1 MENKEKGSFLYKVA
15 IARKINAVISLV
27 CTFLILVHSGYD
39 ALWMFMRGKLPNL
52 PKPLAFILLW
62 FVVIH
67 VVLSIVT
74 AILGSKGKTK
84 KDEKMYAKP
93 NKETLLQRVLAI
105 LIVLML
111 PLHIIGM
118 GNHLNPKILHSIL
131 HPIMFFAVYAHTGI
145 SFNKALI
152 TLGIGDAKLIKVLGI
167 VAKVVCML
175 LFVASVIGL
184 YFVMYGKWLG

>member
-27 CTFLILVHSGYD
+27 CTFLILVHGGYD
-39 ALWMFMRGKLPNL
+39 ALCMFMRGKLPNL
-52 PKPLAFILLW
+52 PKPLAVILLW

-105 LIVLML
+105 LMVLML

-118 GNHLNPKILHSIL
+118 GNHLNPKILH
-131 HPIMFFAVYAHTGI
+131 
-145 SFNKALI
+145 
-152 TLGIGDAKLIKVLGI
+152 
-167 VAKVVCML
+167 
-175 LFVASVIGL
+175 
-184 YFVMYGKWLG
+184 